1 MICLWGYSKNS
12 IYIISD
18 VKKLEFAGFDGIH
31 LIIGNNYYLSRIMD
45 SFENQRTDDYDG
57 YTYNLLNFKYNNC

>member
-1 MICLWGYSKNS
+1 MGIFKKFNLYYFGC
-12 IYIISD
+12 
-18 VKKLEFAGFDGIH
+18 KKLEFAGFDGIH

-57 YTYNLLNFKYNNC
+57 NTYNLLNFKYNNC